1 MKKKAWVPALALV
14 AVVSVVVLAQE
25 RKGSEYPDH
34 EQLLRDVH
42 AAFKQG
48 IGCSTTKGTISFGQ
62 LLSSATS
69 TSSCIGSITQGAVYI
84 DFWTLQV
91 PTGHTVEIEANS
103 PLEYLATIQ
112 DFNTGTVLAS
122 TMNCGLANHPG
133 ACSFTYTVQ
142 AGGTYIVGFGTVNS
156 KGSYTLL
163 ATDLSAGPTPVPTE
177 PLAPTPTPTPTNSCN
192 ASMSQLCLN
201 QQYTV
206 SVHWDTTDGRSGDGV
221 PIPLTSDTG
230 YFWFFSSDNVE
241 LTVKVL
247 DGHAINGHEWVFYGA
262 LSNVHYII
270 TVVDT
275 VTGATKTYENPQGTQ
290 ASASDTSAF

>member
-1 MKKKAWVPALALV
+1 VKKKAWIPALALL

-42 AAFKQG
+42 AALKQG
-48 IGCSTTKGTISFGQ
+48 VGCSGPKGTISFGQ

-69 TSSCIGSITQGAVYI
+69 TSSCIESITQGVVYI
-84 DFWTLQV
+84 DIWTLQV
-91 PTGHTVEIEANS
+91 PTGHTVRIEANS
-103 PLEYLATIQ
+103 SLEYLAAIQ
-112 DFNTGTVLAS
+112 DYNTGTVLAS
-122 TMNCGLANHPG
+122 TLDCGLGGHP
-133 ACSFTYTVQ
+133 CNFTYTVQ
-142 AGGTYIVGFGTVNS
+142 AGGPFIVSFGSINS
-156 KGSYTLL
+156 KGLYTLL

-177 PLAPTPTPTPTNSCN
+177 PLAPTPTPVPTNACN
-192 ASMSQLCLN
+192 ASMSELCLN

-247 DGHAINGHEWVFYGA
+247 DGHAINGHDWVFYGA

-270 TVVDT
+270 TVHDT
-275 VTGATKTYENPQGTQ
+275 VTGATRTYENPQGSQ
-290 ASASDTSAF
+290 ASVGDTTAF